1 MKHQDLKT
9 GRYDWLVL
17 LPQVPVWLGSLLPLI
32 LSLFTI
38 FDILFII
45 DFFALILIFKSIA
58 SRYDLS

>member
-45 DFFALILIFKSIA
+45 DFFALILIFKI
-58 SRYDLS
+58 LH